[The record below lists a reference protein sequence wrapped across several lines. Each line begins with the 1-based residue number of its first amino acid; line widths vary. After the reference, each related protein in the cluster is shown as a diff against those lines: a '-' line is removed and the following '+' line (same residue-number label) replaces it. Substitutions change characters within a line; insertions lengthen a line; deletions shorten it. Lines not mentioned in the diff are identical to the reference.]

1 MSSHHPGRGNLD
13 FLQFYFSLVNI
24 SMDRQAKPQC
34 LPQVMQDEIIQ
45 RLRRQ
50 KMRESVEQFL
60 L

>member
-1 MSSHHPGRGNLD
+1 
-13 FLQFYFSLVNI
+13 
-24 SMDRQAKPQC
+24 MDRQAKPQC